1 MRCNVFA
8 VFYRKNG
15 KRIKGMKNNILT
27 GTFMLFVILGI
38 TGCGSKATSDSFIR
52 EDVDLGYIERV
63 AVLPLENHSDDKY
76 AAKRVRNVINT
87 QILAMG
93 LFDTVEQGLVDSV
106 LLREAIEQNAPIDQ
120 LTLKRLGQ
128 RLKVQAFVMGAV
140 DQAGDVRRG
149 ANTFPEIAMTI
160 RLLEAESGRI
170 LWQASGYRNGESLS
184 RRLFGMAAID
194 SYQVALHLTRDLL
207 FSLLP

>member
-1 MRCNVFA
+1 
-8 VFYRKNG
+8 
-15 KRIKGMKNNILT
+15 MKNNIVAS
-27 GTFMLFVILGI
+27 TFMLLVLLGI
-38 TGCGSKATSDSFIR
+38 AGCGSKATSDSFIR

-93 LFDTVEQGLVDSV
+93 LFDTAEQGLVDSV
-106 LLREAIEQNAPIDQ
+106 LQREAIEQNTPIDQ

-128 RLKVQAFVMGAV
+128 RLKVQAFILGAV

-149 ANTFPEIAMTI
+149 ANTFPEIAMTL

-194 SYQVALHLTRDLL
+194 SYQVALNLARDLL
-207 FSLLP
+207 SSLTP

>member
-1 MRCNVFA
+1 
-8 VFYRKNG
+8 
-15 KRIKGMKNNILT
+15 MKNIVAS
-27 GTFMLFVILGI
+27 TFMLFVLLGI
-38 TGCGSKATSDSFIR
+38 AGCGSKATSDSFIR
-52 EDVDLGYIERV
+52 EDVDLGYIQRV

-93 LFDTVEQGLVDSV
+93 LFDTAEQGLVDSV
-106 LLREAIEQNAPIDQ
+106 LLREAIEQNTPIDQ

-128 RLKVQAFVMGAV
+128 RLKVQAFILGAV
-140 DQAGDVRRG
+140 DQAGEVRRG
-149 ANTFPEIAMTI
+149 ANTFPEIAMTL
-160 RLLEAESGRI
+160 RLLEAESGNI

-194 SYQVALHLTRDLL
+194 SYQVALNLSRDLL
-207 FSLLP
+207 SSLAP

>member
-1 MRCNVFA
+1 
-8 VFYRKNG
+8 
-15 KRIKGMKNNILT
+15 MKNNILT
-27 GTFMLFVILGI
+27 GTFMLFVIFGI

-52 EDVDLGYIERV
+52 KDVDLGYIERV

>member
-1 MRCNVFA
+1 
-8 VFYRKNG
+8 
-15 KRIKGMKNNILT
+15 MKNNILT
-27 GTFMLFVILGI
+27 GIFMLFVILGI

>member
-1 MRCNVFA
+1 MLLQFSIE
-8 VFYRKNG
+8 KKG
-15 KRIKGMKNNILT
+15 KGIKGMKNNILAS
-27 GTFMLFVILGI
+27 TFMLLVLLGI
-38 TGCGSKATSDSFIR
+38 AGCGSKATSDSFIR
-52 EDVDLGYIERV
+52 EGVDLGYIQRV

-93 LFDTVEQGLVDSV
+93 LFDTAEQGLVDSV

-149 ANTFPEIAMTI
+149 ANTFPEIAMTL

-194 SYQVALHLTRDLL
+194 SYQVALHLARDLL
-207 FSLLP
+207 FSLAP

>member
-1 MRCNVFA
+1 MLQLDY
-8 VFYRKNG
+8 YRNNG
-15 KRIKGMKNNILT
+15 KGIEGMRNIVVS
-27 GTFMLFVILGI
+27 TFMLFVLLGI
-38 TGCGSKATSDSFIR
+38 AGCGSKGTSDSFIR
-52 EDVDLGYIERV
+52 EDVDLGYIQRV

-93 LFDTVEQGLVDSV
+93 LFDTAEQGLVDSV

-140 DQAGDVRRG
+140 DQSGDVRRG
-149 ANTFPEIAMTI
+149 ANTFPEIAITL
-160 RLLEAESGRI
+160 RLLEAESGKI

-184 RRLFGMAAID
+184 RRLFGMAARD
-194 SYQVALHLTRDLL
+194 SYQVALSLARDLL
-207 FSLLP
+207 SSLAP